1 MKVAIAMGTRPEIIK
16 LAPIIQ
22 KLPKKSTTVIF
33 TGQHYDFEMS
43 LKFIDQLG
51 LREPDYKIKLTK
63 LHLQNTEVKIVHPK

>member
-1 MKVAIAMGTRPEIIK
+1 MKIAIAMGTRPEIIK
-16 LAPIIQ
+16 LAPIIK
-22 KLPKKSTTVIF
+22 KLPKKSTTIIF

-63 LHLQNTEVKIVHPK
+63 L